1 MKNILLIA
9 ALSMS
14 AFSCELL
21 DAVKSV
27 NSMPKQ
33 MNGMNENM
41 TDMKDKMGELEMSRD
56 LDNVENYSVISPV
69 PYKLLAPATKFGEF
83 APSMDLIK
91 WFYTRRQTVEGSSF
105 RDNVANGGTDADGK
119 PTQAAA
125 DYEMMKIRYAN
136 ALAAVA
142 GLAPQGKTEELVAVL
157 ENGNEYS
164 GSVVEF
170 LAMRYY
176 FLTNVLLENKY
187 KDTVLKDIGEL
198 EQAVTYL
205 KNAEFIV
212 SRPYV
217 DQLVVTTTSFEIY
230 PEYNEALTYGV
241 DKTLI
246 SKYWNKLNKA
256 FEKNLKIGSYAANE
270 DQKAAQRQRMLSV
283 KSEIDQGLARSQQYV
298 APVAP

>member
-83 APSMDLIK
+83 APAMDLIK

-105 RDNVANGGTDADGK
+105 RDNVEDGGTLNGQ
-119 PTQAAA
+119 PTLAAFN
-125 DYEMMKIRYAN
+125 YEMMKIRYAN

-198 EQAVTYL
+198 EQAVVYL
-205 KNAEFIV
+205 KSAEFIAT
-212 SRPYV
+212 RPYV